1 MRCQASL
8 MNRPAL
14 SERSESKGESKGPL
28 RWSASGIPWASNW
41 RRSFLHVI
49 AAACLARPVL

>member
-1 MRCQASL
+1 MTTRTSELIATKRQMRCQASL

-28 RWSASGIPWASNW
+28 RWSASGIP
-41 RRSFLHVI
+41 
-49 AAACLARPVL
+49 

>member
-1 MRCQASL
+1 

-28 RWSASGIPWASNW
+28 RWSASGIPWASNR

-49 AAACLARPVL
+49 AAACLARPVLS